1 MIVLEPVSLLV
12 NCRDQH
18 VPPRDCFDLSDFI
31 KAAHVLDAYLVV
43 SHLGY
48 LCVVLLLISD
58 IIIFIIFFFL
68 VEAGGGFYM
77 TFCGELTEY
86 S

>member
-12 NCRDQH
+12 SCREQH
-18 VPPRDCFDLSDFI
+18 VPPRDYFDLSDFI

-43 SHLGY
+43 SHLGC

-58 IIIFIIFFFL
+58 IIIFIIFVL
-68 VEAGGGFYM
+68 VEAGEGVIHDV
-77 TFCGELTEY
+77 LW
-86 S
+86 